1 MTTTNTLRVMPENT
15 DKPSRLSMERSI
27 LVVGGL
33 FMFVNTL
40 ALALRRP
47 GIEIRDWIPLIVWV
61 LCAVIGTWLLDR
73 QLPHRDPLLF
83 PLAMFMSG
91 WGLLLIE
98 RLAPPFVERQTLWL
112 VISTAAMLVVVSF
125 PNILRWLRMYRYLLL
140 FGGLILLLA
149 TIILGTNPSGQE
161 GAPELWL
168 GLAPLY
174 FQPSEALK
182 IILVA
187 FLASYLGEQYP
198 ALRAEGLET
207 EQRRLSLSPRIF
219 GPILLMWGLSV
230 VILIWQRD
238 LGTAA
243 LFFLVFLILLYV
255 ASGYTP
261 LLVIGAVLVLI
272 AGVVA
277 YRLFDVVQLRVDIWL
292 NPWPEADSRAF
303 QIVQSLMA
311 FAAGGVFG
319 QGIGQGSPIYIPVV
333 HSDFVFAALAEEW
346 GLLGIIVAVACNV
359 MLVMRGLRIAV
370 AQRGRPFHT
379 LLAIGLSLLLGI
391 QSLLIMAGALKL
403 IPLTGVTLP
412 YFSYGGSSLLM
423 SFVSVGLLLRLSSGE
438 N

>member
-1 MTTTNTLRVMPENT
+1 MTT
-15 DKPSRLSMERSI
+15 DSMKIAREEVPRFNVERG
-27 LVVGGL
+27 LLFLAGL
-33 FMFVNTL
+33 FIFVCTL
-40 ALALRRP
+40 SLSLLRSGDDLR
-47 GIEIRDWIPLIVWV
+47 GWIHVIVWIA
-61 LCAVIGTWLLDR
+61 CAAVGTWLLHR
-73 QLPHRDPLLF
+73 WLPNRDPLLF
-83 PLAMFMSG
+83 PLAMFMTG
-91 WGLLLIE
+91 WGLVLNE
-98 RLAPPFVERQTLWL
+98 RLAPNFAERQTLWL
-112 VISTAAMLVVVSF
+112 VVSMAAMLAVIAVRPV
-125 PNILRWLRMYRYLLL
+125 LRWLRMYRYLLL
-140 FGGLILLLA
+140 FGGLLLLLA
-149 TIILGTNPSGQE
+149 TIVLGTNPSGQI

-168 GLAPLY
+168 GFGTLY

-230 VILIWQRD
+230 VILVWQRD
-238 LGTAA
+238 LGTAI
-243 LFFLVFLILLYV
+243 LFFAVFMVLLYV

-261 LLVIGAVLVLI
+261 LLAIGAILVAI
-272 AGVVA
+272 AAIVA
-277 YRLFDVVQLRVDIWL
+277 YQLFDVVQLRIDIWL
-292 NPWPEADSRAF
+292 NPWPEANTRAF

-319 QGIGQGSPIYIPVV
+319 QGVGQGSPVYIPVV

-346 GLLGIIVAVACNV
+346 GLLGVIVAITCVATFV
-359 MLVMRGLRIAV
+359 VRGLRVAI
-370 AQRGRPFHT
+370 AQRARPFHS
-379 LLAIGLSLLLGI
+379 LFAIGLSLLLGV
-391 QSLLIMAGALKL
+391 QSLLIMAGVLKL

-423 SFVSVGLLLRLSSGE
+423 NFVSVGLLLRLSSGE

>member
-1 MTTTNTLRVMPENT
+1 MTPTNTLKVLQENVE
-15 DKPSRLSMERSI
+15 PAPRLNIGRGMLI
-27 LVVGGL
+27 VAGL
-33 FMFVNTL
+33 FLLVNTL
-40 ALALRRP
+40 ALVAQGL
-47 GIEIRDWIPLIVWV
+47 GDWLPLVAWS
-61 LCAVIGTWLLDR
+61 LCAIIGTWLLDR
-73 QLPHRDPLLF
+73 WLPHRDPLLF

-91 WGLLLIE
+91 WGLILIE
-98 RLAPPFVERQTLWL
+98 RLAPIFADRQVVWL
-112 VISTAAMLVVVSF
+112 AVSTAAMLGVVF
-125 PNILRWLRMYRYLLL
+125 LRNILRWLRMYRYLLL
-140 FGGLILLLA
+140 FGGLILLVA
-149 TIILGTNPSGQE
+149 TILLGTNPSGQE
-161 GAPELWL
+161 GAPQLWL
-168 GLAPLY
+168 GFGSLY

-207 EQRRLSLSPRIF
+207 DQRRLPLSPRII

-238 LGTAA
+238 LGTAI
-243 LFFLVFLILLYV
+243 LFFVVFLVLLYV
-255 ASGYTP
+255 ASSYTT
-261 LLVIGAVLVLI
+261 LLVIGALLI
-272 AGVVA
+272 LTAAIVA

-311 FAAGGVFG
+311 FASGGVVG

-346 GLLGIIVAVACNV
+346 GLLGVIVVIV
-359 MLVMRGLRIAV
+359 FITTFVMRGLRIAIL
-370 AQRGRPFHT
+370 QRGRPFHS
-379 LLAIGLSLLLGI
+379 LFAIGLSLLLSV
-391 QSLLIMAGALKL
+391 QSLLIMAGVLKL

-412 YFSYGGSSLLM
+412 YFSYGGSSLLI
-423 SFVSVGLLLRLSSGE
+423 SFISVGLLLRLSSGE